1 MCVGPLPKTVTDF
14 WWLVWQEGIR
24 VVTMVTNVV
33 EGGQQKCEQ
42 YWPSQGTQEY
52 GPFKVTLTDQQVFA
66 DYTIRQLLVTVSSVH
81 LTCHYT
87 SDACM
92 VFYSPQCD
100 QGGRTPLKVT
110 QFHFTSWPDHGVPEY
125 AGPIL
130 NYLRRMKAQVKPSKT
145 SILVHCRSA
154 GNVDS

>member
-1 MCVGPLPKTVTDF
+1 MCVGPLPKTITDF

-42 YWPSQGTQEY
+42 YWPDQGTQEY
-52 GPFKVTLTDQQVFA
+52 GPFKVTLTEQQVFA
-66 DYTIRQLLVTVSSVH
+66 DYTIRQLLV
-81 LTCHYT
+81 
-87 SDACM
+87 A
-92 VFYSPQCD
+92 CD

-130 NYLRRMKAQVKPSKT
+130 NYLRRMKAQVNPSRRP
-145 SILVHCRSA
+145 ILVHCRSA
-154 GNVDS
+154 IMWAG